1 MLSRTRIPSVSM
13 NDINATFRLNVRKAL
28 AEKGLHTRDIQ
39 KILGCSQSK
48 AQRLTDPTCEGQINL
63 EDAVKISELLD
74 VSITML
80 SGGPVSQ
87 YMKDGAALLFEYVE
101 FVLEFDVRHEN
112 RFPVERLEQIENFL
126 QYIRNSQMFR
136 K

>member
-1 MLSRTRIPSVSM
+1 M

-28 AEKGLHTRDIQ
+28 AEKGLHARDIQ
-39 KILGCSQSK
+39 KVLNCSQSK

-63 EDAVKISELLD
+63 EDAVKVSELLD

-80 SGGPVSQ
+80 SGGPISQ
-87 YMKDGAALLFEYVE
+87 YMKDGTALLFEYVE
-101 FVLEFDVRHEN
+101 FILEFDVKHEKK
-112 RFPVERLEQIENFL
+112 FPVERLEQIQNFL
-126 QYIRNSQMFR
+126 QYIRKSQMLR